1 MKTTERRHEQFSHML
16 LSKCFSTA
24 LEHSTALHHTMQNF
38 VCETRGDDTKNKTLP
53 DDVLELFMD
62 SNKLGGTLCGLL
74 YMSLSLNPRAAR
86 SGIIEE
92 CDTCL
97 IVFLHNATD
106 PMERVCAG
114 VGASV

>member
-1 MKTTERRHEQFSHML
+1 
-16 LSKCFSTA
+16 
-24 LEHSTALHHTMQNF
+24 MQNL
-38 VCETRGDDTKNKTLP
+38 VCETQGDDTKNKTLLN
-53 DDVLELFMD
+53 DVLELFMD

-97 IVFLHNATD
+97 IVFLHNTTD
-106 PMERVCAG
+106 LTECACACAYVCQF
-114 VGASV
+114 V